1 MKDQHKQ
8 SDSLPASRRNPA
20 SRKALPRLTLRIDF
34 DAGRAVGPGK
44 IKLMELIDKHGSIS
58 EAGRQMGMSY
68 RRAWL
73 LVDSLNRCF
82 RAPVVASQHG
92 GQRGGGASLTKFGHA
107 VVHHYRAVESAAV
120 KAGAT
125 HIRALSAAVAEQTT
139 ASGVIKPRR
148 LTLSLD

>member
-8 SDSLPASRRNPA
+8 SDSLTGGHRNPT

-34 DAGRAVGPGK
+34 DADRAVGPGK

-82 RAPVVASQHG
+82 RGPIVCRVSCLWQ
-92 GQRGGGASLTKFGHA
+92 
-107 VVHHYRAVESAAV
+107 
-120 KAGAT
+120 
-125 HIRALSAAVAEQTT
+125 
-139 ASGVIKPRR
+139 P
-148 LTLSLD
+148 

>member
-44 IKLMELIDKHGSIS
+44 FKLMELIDKHGSIS

>member
-1 MKDQHKQ
+1 MKDQQ
-8 SDSLPASRRNPA
+8 RQRDSLRNPTI
-20 SRKALPRLTLRIDF
+20 RKAPSRLTLRIDF

-44 IKLMELIDKHGSIS
+44 IQLMEMIHKHGSIS

-82 RAPVVASQHG
+82 RDPVVASQHG
-92 GQRGGGASLTKFGHA
+92 GPRGGGASLTKLGHA
-107 VVHHYRAVESAAV
+107 VVQHYRAVESAAV

-125 HIRALSAAVAEQTT
+125 HIRALSAAVAEQTP

-148 LTLSLD
+148 LTRSLD